1 MKLNCEFINYS
12 SVEYICR
19 VTKAYELSPIDGR
32 VKGINGTHQECKS
45 NANVNTLII
54 ADQHIE
60 QFPRNLYKYFPN
72 LKSISIISCGLTTL
86 SKDDLIGFTRLQK
99 LMLNGNLITSVPS
112 DVFDLTPNLET
123 ISFYKNQISYLPKDV
138 FDGLPKLKSINL
150 EKNMDIDWSCRE
162 VKHGRTMLDE
172 IKINLSN
179 HLTVGYVGYTPR
191 SCTGLQMSRMLF
203 YSIESKLLC

>member
-32 VKGINGTHQECKS
+32 VKDINGTHLEGKS
-45 NANVNTLII
+45 NANVNTFII
-54 ADQHIE
+54 ADQQIK
-60 QFPRNLYKYFPN
+60 QFPSNLYKYFPN

-86 SKDDLIGFTRLQK
+86 SKDDLVGLSRLQK
-99 LMLNGNLITSVPS
+99 LMLNGNLITSFHS
-112 DVFDLTPNLET
+112 DVFDLTPNLER
-123 ISFYKNQISYLPKDV
+123 ISFYKNQISYLPKDA
-138 FDGLPKLKSINL
+138 FDSLKKLKSINL
-150 EKNMDIDWSCRE
+150 ENNTDINWSCRE

-179 HLTVGYVGYTPR
+179 NLTVGYVGYTPR
-191 SCTGLQMSRMLF
+191 SCMKLQMSRML
-203 YSIESKLLC
+203 YLEIPIKLFI